1 MDVRPAQPEDLE
13 AVVALWEHTGLTR
26 PWNDPHDDF
35 HRARECGQSELLVGV
50 QDGRVCGSAVLG
62 DDGHR
67 GWIYLVAIDP
77 SLQGSGA
84 GRELVRASED
94 WFRQRGQ
101 LTLRLMVR
109 NENSAVVGFY
119 EALGYVDQD
128 LFVLGRTLEQ

>member
-26 PWNDPHDDF
+26 PWNDPHEDF
-35 HRARECGQSELLVGV
+35 HRARECEQSELLVGV

-77 SLQGSGA
+77 SRDAVSQISAALDGMCFRA
-84 GRELVRASED
+84 TEELK
-94 WFRQRGQ
+94 Q
-101 LTLRLMVR
+101 
-109 NENSAVVGFY
+109 
-119 EALGYVDQD
+119 
-128 LFVLGRTLEQ
+128 